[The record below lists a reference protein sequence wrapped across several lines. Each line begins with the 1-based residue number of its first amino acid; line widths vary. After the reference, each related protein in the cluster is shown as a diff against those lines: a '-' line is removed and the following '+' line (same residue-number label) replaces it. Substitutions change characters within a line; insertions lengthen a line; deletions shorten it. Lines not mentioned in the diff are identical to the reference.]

1 MHEVA
6 SYTRNLPV
14 SLERM
19 IENAL
24 DWEHLPYLHA
34 GSFATLEIVE
44 TEASAWTARVLLQ
57 PAFAGLHQTV
67 RLSLERESEQ
77 AVVWVTEILA
87 GLSRG
92 MQVHTRARSLDA
104 RRIEVHVRF
113 LAPRASFRYRL
124 YGRVYRQTY
133 RRLYDEDEAM
143 MVERQVQLDR
153 KRSSARL
160 DEDLRLGPRAQV
172 LAPGYCFE
180 RGGHRFRVV
189 EHEGELLAF
198 STLCPHL
205 LGPLEHAPVVD
216 GAVRCPWHGYC
227 FDLRSGQAREH
238 KLRLT
243 PAPRVVERD
252 GAVWALPER
261 AEP

>member
-6 SYTRNLPV
+6 AYTRSLAV

-24 DWEHLPYLHA
+24 DWEHLPYLHSS
-34 GSFATLEIVE
+34 SFATLEIVD
-44 TEASAWTARVLLQ
+44 ASADEWTARVRLQ
-57 PAFAGLHQTV
+57 PRAAGLDQTV
-67 RLSLERESEQ
+67 RLSLEREAEDS
-77 AVVWVTEILA
+77 VVWVTEILA

-92 MQVHTRARSLDA
+92 MKVHSRARSLGP
-104 RRIEVHVRF
+104 RHIEVHVRF
-113 LAPRASFRYRL
+113 LAPRASLRYRV

-143 MVERQVQLDR
+143 MLERQAQLDR

-160 DEDLRLGPRAQV
+160 DEARRLGPRAQV
-172 LAPGYCFE
+172 LAPGYVFE
-180 RGGHRFRVV
+180 QGGHRFRVV
-189 EHEGELLAF
+189 AHEGELVAF

-205 LGPLEHAPVVD
+205 LGPLDDAPVVE
-216 GAVRCPWHGYC
+216 GEVRCPWHGYC
-227 FDLRSGQAREH
+227 FDVRSGQSREH

-252 GAVWALPER
+252 GAVWALPHAHR
-261 AEP
+261 